1 MAQKTSRK
9 AHFCRSTRCAASAE
23 ANAQPRR
30 WIGQVPPKACFPLGF
45 WPDEFEFPS
54 CNACNNGTAKHDTIF
69 GFYSML
75 LDFNEDNRTPADR
88 ARLDKLRVEI
98 SRRYPEAMPD
108 AASGAPIYQAGSIV
122 TPSPVAYSVNSNA
135 ALKEAMRTIGE
146 KLAHALYY
154 REMKKI
160 MTGDHQFFA
169 EMYQLQKAG
178 TEDLTAL
185 FKRLLPDLRIGG
197 RPNIRKYGNRFAY
210 ISGCKPKE
218 DLFLFAAQFGYGLVC
233 WGMVLGPD
241 MKLSETN
248 DALAKMS
255 WTPQVRA
262 VLAAKVLA
270 HLWCRMSRWRLRR
283 ILKPLTFHRQPKRH
297 YDTCAPA
304 GAARKH
310 GPACAGKRRVLFCYR
325 RRLGRMGNVVNYK
338 TDALMKFIT
347 LVQNVEGCLQDSLV
361 ACNIHCTT

>member
-1 MAQKTSRK
+1 MAQGTSRK
-9 AHFCRSTRCAASAE
+9 TRFLQEHPLCCFCGGKRAATTLDH
-23 ANAQPRR
+23 
-30 WIGQVPPKACFPLGF
+30 VPPKACFPLGF

-241 MKLSETN
+241 MKLSKTN

-255 WTPQVRA
+255 WRPGASGLGGQSTGTPVVSDVSVGVAKNSEA
-262 VLAAKVLA
+262 VNV
-270 HLWCRMSRWRLRR
+270 
-283 ILKPLTFHRQPKRH
+283 
-297 YDTCAPA
+297 PA
-304 GAARKH
+304 TAEA
-310 GPACAGKRRVLFCYR
+310 
-325 RRLGRMGNVVNYK
+325 
-338 TDALMKFIT
+338 T
-347 LVQNVEGCLQDSLV
+347 L
-361 ACNIHCTT
+361 